1 MNTTA
6 DKLNKLIATKAGIKA
21 AIEAKGVQDVG
32 ERFADYPDKILQ
44 IPSPEYEVVNLTL
57 TTNQATHDVLVG
69 KVVHVKYA
77 TEDEQYT
84 WEGETLTIKIPKYA
98 AYTVELPEVEGYRKP
113 GNFGY
118 TAVGGNTR
126 NITVSYDTELLTVT
140 VSCDAPTVDLTGQEI
155 TINGVAYQTPSDR
168 TIVVKIPFGKTYDI
182 VASARAGFETPD
194 NLSFTANQAE
204 RNVSLVYKKKTLGV
218 FILGTDGSLYSKSEW
233 NQPNSSAVGVAVLT
247 DKCKFVIAPTAP
259 TEVNDRLLWS
269 KKGVYHNVSGVIT
282 TTNLIAAMSDC
293 NGVSN
298 SSAIVSKYGTS
309 TTYGSDYAAKW
320 CQDFSFKNGKKGYL
334 GAGGEWQE
342 AYNNKDEIDACMSLI
357 GGTAMR
363 TDYFYWTSTQYGSR
377 DAWSLD
383 WKNVGLGHSSKDHYF
398 LMRAFATL

>member
-57 TTNQATHDVLVG
+57 TTNQATHDALVG
-69 KVVHVKYA
+69 KVVHAKYA
-77 TEDEQYT
+77 TEDGQYT

-140 VSCDAPTVDLTGQEI
+140 VSCEVASVDLTGQEI
-155 TINGVAYQTPSDR
+155 TINGVAYQTPSNR
-168 TIVVKIPFGKTYDI
+168 TLVVKIPFGKTYDI

-194 NLSFTANQAE
+194 KLSFTASQAE
-204 RNVSLVYKKKTLGV
+204 RNVTVVYKKISLGV
-218 FILGTDGSLYSKSEW
+218 FILDIDGSLYSKSEW
-233 NQPNSSAVGVAVLT
+233 STSNNINAVGVAVLT
-247 DKCKFVIAPTAP
+247 NNCKFVIAPDGRALSNWSVGSTELIAGVTA
-259 TEVNDRLLWS
+259 TRDKSIAEKDY
-269 KKGVYHNVSGVIT
+269 KGVQNTANI
-282 TTNLIAAMSDC
+282 I
-293 NGVSN
+293 
-298 SSAIVSKYGTS
+298 SKYGTS
-309 TTYGSDYAAKW
+309 NTYAGKVCSSYT
-320 CQDFSFKNGKKGYL
+320 FRNGKNGYL
-334 GAGGEWQE
+334 GAAGEWKE
-342 AYNNKDEIDACMSLI
+342 VYNNKTEINACLSKI
-357 GGTAMR
+357 GGEQIGESPA
-363 TDYFYWTSTQYGSR
+363 WSSTQYNKDS
-377 DAWSLD
+377 AWFMNNGNLEHRQ
-383 WKNVGLGHSSKDHYF
+383 KTAPLALVY
-398 LMRAFATL
+398 AIPFAEW

>member
-6 DKLNKLIATKAGIKA
+6 DKLNKLIATKEGIKS

-57 TTNQATHDVLVG
+57 TTNQATHDALVG

-140 VSCDAPTVDLTGQEI
+140 VSCEVASVDLTGQQV
-155 TINGVAYQTPSDR
+155 TINGVVYQTPSDR
-168 TIVVKIPFGKTYDI
+168 TIVVKIPFGKAYDI
-182 VASARAGFETPD
+182 VASARAGFDTPKK
-194 NLSFTANQAE
+194 LSFTSGQAT
-204 RNVSLVYKKKTLGV
+204 RNVSLVYKKIILGV
-218 FILGTDGSLYSKSEW
+218 FILGTDGTLYSAEKW
-233 NQPNSSAVGVAVLT
+233 DQPNSSAVGVAVLT
-247 DKCKFVIAPTAP
+247 DECKFVIAPTQNGSSLVWAP
-259 TEVNDRLLWS
+259 RHATDSVP
-269 KKGVYHNVSGVIT
+269 GVT
-282 TTNLIAAMSDC
+282 TVTSTLNAEKDYK
-293 NGVSN
+293 GVSN
-298 SSAIVSKYGTS
+298 SSAIVSKYRTGTN
-309 TTYGSDYAAKW
+309 YAAGW
-320 CQDFSFKNGKKGYL
+320 CQNFTFRNGKRGYL
-334 GAGGEWQE
+334 GACGEWQK
-342 AYNNKDEIDACMSLI
+342 ACNNKDKINACMSLI
-357 GGTAMR
+357 GGE
-363 TDYFYWTSTQYGSR
+363 DIGNIFYWTSTQYSNDG
-377 DAWSLD
+377 AWMVYGNDKGQASSGL
-383 WKNVGLGHSSKDHYF
+383 KNYTRFV
-398 LMRAFATL
+398 RAFAAL

>member
-57 TTNQATHDVLVG
+57 TTNQATHDALVG
-69 KVVHVKYA
+69 KVVHAKYA
-77 TEDEQYT
+77 TEDGQYT

-140 VSCDAPTVDLTGQEI
+140 VSCEVASVDLTGQEI

-182 VASARAGFETPD
+182 VASARAGFNTPKKQ
-194 NLSFTANQAE
+194 SFTASQAT
-204 RNVSLVYKKKTLGV
+204 RGVSVIYTKISLGV
-218 FILGTDGSLYSKSEW
+218 FILSTDGSLYSANEW
-233 NQPNSSAVGVAVLT
+233 NKPNGYAVGVAVLT
-247 DKCKFVIAPTAP
+247 NNCKFVIAPDGRALSNWSVGSNALIAGVTA
-259 TEVNDRLLWS
+259 TTDKSIAEKDY
-269 KKGVYHNVSGVIT
+269 KGVQNTANI
-282 TTNLIAAMSDC
+282 I
-293 NGVSN
+293 
-298 SSAIVSKYGTS
+298 SKYGTS
-309 TTYGSDYAAKW
+309 NTYAGKVCSSYT
-320 CQDFSFKNGKKGYL
+320 FRNGKNGYL
-334 GAGGEWQE
+334 GAAGEWKE
-342 AYNNKDEIDACMSLI
+342 VYNNKTEINACLSKI
-357 GGTAMR
+357 GGEQIGESPA
-363 TDYFYWTSTQYGSR
+363 WSSTQYNKDS
-377 DAWSLD
+377 AWFMNNGNLEHRQ
-383 WKNVGLGHSSKDHYF
+383 KTAPLALVY
-398 LMRAFATL
+398 AIPFAEW

>member
-57 TTNQATHDVLVG
+57 TTNQATHDALVG
-69 KVVHVKYA
+69 KVVHTKYA

-84 WEGETLTIKIPKYA
+84 WEGETLTIKIPKYV

-113 GNFGY
+113 SNFSY

-140 VSCDAPTVDLTGQEI
+140 VSCEVASVDLTGQEI

-182 VASARAGFETPD
+182 VASARAGFDTPKK
-194 NLSFTANQAE
+194 LSFTASQAS
-204 RNVSLVYKKKTLGV
+204 RYVTMTYIKIKRGI
-218 FILGTDGSLYSKSEW
+218 FILDIDGNLVKRSEW
-233 NQPNSSAVGVAVLT
+233 STSNNSKAVGVAVLS
-247 DKCKFVIAPTAP
+247 DNCKFVIAPSQRNEGLP
-259 TEVNDRLLWS
+259 WS
-269 KKGVYHNVSGVIT
+269 KNNRFDSVPGVT
-282 TTNLIAAMSDC
+282 TTKNESVARVDYK
-293 NGVSN
+293 GVSN
-298 SSAIVSKYGTS
+298 SSAIVSKYRAGT
-309 TTYGSDYAAKW
+309 DYAAGW
-320 CQDFSFKNGKKGYL
+320 CQNFSFKNGENGYL
-334 GAGGEWQE
+334 GSCGEWQE
-342 AYNNKDEIDACMSLI
+342 AYNNKAEIAACMSLI
-357 GGTAMR
+357 GGTKIEKS
-363 TDYFYWTSTQYGSR
+363 YYWSSSQYSNDGAWMLYWD
-377 DAWSLD
+377 DAQATGGLKS
-383 WKNVGLGHSSKDHYF
+383 VGYAV
-398 LMRAFATL
+398 RAFATL

>member
-140 VSCDAPTVDLTGQEI
+140 VSCEVASVDLTGQQV
-155 TINGVAYQTPSDR
+155 TIDGVAYQTPSDR

-182 VASARAGFETPD
+182 VASARAGFNIPEKQ
-194 NLSFTANQAE
+194 SFTASQAE
-204 RNVSLVYKKKTLGV
+204 RNVSVVYKKISLGV
-218 FILGTDGSLYSKSEW
+218 FILSTDGSLYSAEEW
-233 NQPNSSAVGVAVLT
+233 NQPSSSGVGVAVLT
-247 DKCKFVIAPTAP
+247 NECKFVIAPTQNSSSLVWAP
-259 TEVNDRLLWS
+259 HGAKDSVP
-269 KKGVYHNVSGVIT
+269 GVTMVTSALNARKDYK
-282 TTNLIAAMSDC
+282 
-293 NGVSN
+293 GVSN
-298 SSAIVSKYGTS
+298 SSAIVSKYKTGTN
-309 TTYGSDYAAKW
+309 YAAGW
-320 CQDFSFKNGKKGYL
+320 CQNFTFRNGKKGYL
-334 GAGGEWQE
+334 GSCGEWQE
-342 AYNNKDEIDACMSLI
+342 ASNNKDKINACMSLI
-357 GGTAMR
+357 GGTNIGNI
-363 TDYFYWTSTQYGSR
+363 YYWTSTQYSDDG
-377 DAWSLD
+377 AWMVYGPSGQASSGL
-383 WKNVGLGHSSKDHYF
+383 KNYTRFV
-398 LMRAFATL
+398 RAFAAL

>member
-57 TTNQATHDVLVG
+57 TTNQATHDALVG

-77 TEDEQYT
+77 TEDGQYT
-84 WEGETLTIKIPKYA
+84 WEGETLTIKIPKYV

-140 VSCDAPTVDLTGQEI
+140 VSCEVASVDLTGQEI
-155 TINGVAYQTPSDR
+155 TINGVVYQTPSDR
-168 TIVVKIPFGKTYDI
+168 TIVVKIPFGKAYDI
-182 VASARAGFETPD
+182 VASARAGFDTPEKQ
-194 NLSFTANQAE
+194 SFTASQAT
-204 RNVSLVYKKKTLGV
+204 RNVAVVYKKINLGI
-218 FILGTDGSLYSKSEW
+218 FILDTDGNLVKRSEW
-233 NQPNSSAVGVAVLT
+233 STSNNSKAVGVAVLT
-247 DKCKFVIAPTAP
+247 DNCKFVIALTQNDSFLAWSRDGLYETVPGVTA
-259 TEVNDRLLWS
+259 TKDSFEAYTDF
-269 KKGVYHNVSGVIT
+269 KGV
-282 TTNLIAAMSDC
+282 L
-293 NGVSN
+293 N
-298 SSAIVSKYGTS
+298 SAAIVTKYGNT
-309 TTYGSDYAAKW
+309 SDYAAGW

-334 GAGGEWQE
+334 GSCGEWKN
-342 AYNNKDEIDACMSLI
+342 AYDNKDEINACMSLI
-357 GGTAMR
+357 GGVDMLE
-363 TDYFYWTSTQYGSR
+363 DSYWTSTQYDSNY
-377 DAWSLD
+377 AWTLSWAYGLIGEYDKAYSL
-383 WKNVGLGHSSKDHYF
+383 YT
-398 LMRAFATL
+398 RAFAAL

>member
-21 AIEAKGVQDVG
+21 AIEAKGVTDVG

-69 KVVHVKYA
+69 KVVHAKYA

-98 AYTVELPEVEGYRKP
+98 AYTVELPEVDGYRKP

-140 VSCDAPTVDLTGQEI
+140 VSCEVASVDLTGQEI

-182 VASARAGFETPD
+182 VASARAGFDTPKK
-194 NLSFTANQAE
+194 LSFTASQAS
-204 RNVSLVYKKKTLGV
+204 RYVTMTYIKIKRGI
-218 FILGTDGSLYSKSEW
+218 FILDIDGNLVKRSEW
-233 NQPNSSAVGVAVLT
+233 SSSNNSKAVGVAVLS
-247 DKCKFVIAPTAP
+247 DNCKFVISPGQSN
-259 TEVNDRLLWS
+259 NDSDLPWS
-269 KKGVYHNVSGVIT
+269 KNGAFDSVPGVT
-282 TTNLIAAMSDC
+282 TTTKRSVARTDYK
-293 NGVSN
+293 GVSN
-298 SSAIVSKYGTS
+298 SSAIVSKYRAGTN
-309 TTYGSDYAAKW
+309 YAAGW
-320 CQDFSFKNGKKGYL
+320 CQNFSFKNGKKGYL
-334 GAGGEWQE
+334 GSCGEWQE
-342 AYNNKDEIDACMSLI
+342 AYNNKAEIVACMSLI
-357 GGTAMR
+357 GGTKIESH
-363 TDYFYWTSTQYGSR
+363 YYWTSSQFSNDGAWMLYWV
-377 DAWSLD
+377 DAQAD
-383 WKNVGLGHSSKDHYF
+383 VGLKSVGYAV
-398 LMRAFATL
+398 RAFAAL

>member
-21 AIEAKGVQDVG
+21 AIEAKGVTDVG

-57 TTNQATHDVLVG
+57 TTNQATHDALVG
-69 KVVHVKYA
+69 KVVHAKYA

-140 VSCDAPTVDLTGQEI
+140 VSCEVASVDLTGQQV
-155 TINGVAYQTPSDR
+155 TIDGVAYQTPSDR

-182 VASARAGFETPD
+182 VASARAGFDTPKK
-194 NLSFTANQAE
+194 LSFTASQAT
-204 RNVSLVYKKKTLGV
+204 RDVSVIYTKIRLGV
-218 FILGTDGSLYSKSEW
+218 FILGDDSNLYSANEW
-233 NQPNSSAVGVAVLT
+233 SKPNSSAIGVVVLT
-247 DKCKFVIAPTAP
+247 NECKFMVSKGPSYSSY
-259 TEVNDRLLWS
+259 WS
-269 KKGVYHNVSGVIT
+269 NGTLKKVDGVT
-282 TTNLIAAMSDC
+282 TTT
-293 NGVSN
+293 
-298 SSAIVSKYGTS
+298 SSSTAERDYKGAKNTASIVSEYGMDLT
-309 TTYGSDYAAKW
+309 YAAQQ
-320 CQDFSFKNGKKGYL
+320 CYSFIFNNGKKGYL
-334 GAGGEWQE
+334 GAAGEWMKVFDNLS
-342 AYNNKDEIDACMSLI
+342 AVNTCMSTI
-357 GGTAMR
+357 GGKNISNLNS
-363 TDYFYWTSTQYGSR
+363 YWTSTQYNGT
-377 DAWSLD
+377 DAWVVKKGNL
-383 WKNVGLGHSSKDHYF
+383 SKFDKMPF
-398 LMRAFATL
+398 GGSTRPTVLPFAQFTND

>member
-57 TTNQATHDVLVG
+57 TTNQATHDVLLG

-98 AYTVELPEVEGYRKP
+98 AYTVELPEVEDYKKP

-140 VSCDAPTVDLTGQEI
+140 MSCDVSTIDLTGQQV
-155 TINGVAYQTPSDR
+155 TIDGVVYQTPSDH

-182 VASARAGFETPD
+182 VASARAGFDTPKK
-194 NLSFTANQAE
+194 LSFTSGQAT
-204 RNVSLVYKKKTLGV
+204 RNVSLVYKKITLGV
-218 FILGTDGSLYSKSEW
+218 FILGADSRLYSKSEW
-233 NQPNSSAVGVAVLT
+233 NKPNNSAVGVAVLT
-247 DKCKFVIAPTAP
+247 NECKFVVSKDARYTSNWSEGSLHVVNGVTTTTSNSTA
-259 TEVNDRLLWS
+259 ERDY
-269 KKGVYHNVSGVIT
+269 KGVQNTAS
-282 TTNLIAAMSDC
+282 
-293 NGVSN
+293 
-298 SSAIVSKYGTS
+298 IVSEYGTNS
-309 TTYGSDYAAKW
+309 TYAAQQ
-320 CQDFSFKNGKKGYL
+320 CSSFTFNNGKKGYL
-334 GAGGEWQE
+334 GAAGEWKKVF
-342 AYNNKDEIDACMSLI
+342 NNLSEVNQCMSTI
-357 GGTAMR
+357 GGQEISNFI
-363 TDYFYWTSTQYGSR
+363 DYWTSTQCKGDTAWVVKKGNLSEHDKMNIYGSIR
-377 DAWSLD
+377 STALP
-383 WKNVGLGHSSKDHYF
+383 
-398 LMRAFATL
+398 FAQLTNY